1 MAANPQQQLTQ
12 QQQQLRLTMQL
23 QQQNAQQVNMSSMA
37 AQPTHNQPG
46 QLTVSCI
53 SQSVPTQVPQT
64 VTASQQAPV
73 SVSSITQQ
81 ITHPQAQVI
90 IYILLLILI
99 IYMKH
104 LI

>member
-1 MAANPQQQLTQ
+1 MATNPQQQQQQLT

-23 QQQNAQQVNMSSMA
+23 QQQNAQQVTMPMA
-37 AQPTHNQPG
+37 AQPTHSQPG
-46 QLTVSCI
+46 LTVSCI

-81 ITHPQAQVI
+81 ITHPQAQVYI
-90 IYILLLILI
+90 HTYIYI
-99 IYMKH
+99 
-104 LI
+104 